1 MIETM
6 RFSDTPLWWRLLV
19 LALTLVAGY
28 LLYAGSAWV
37 VTKMSDSLVAVVAIS
52 MFVVGLAGTIYTTR
66 RDKRRLAN
74 RQNAHRQ
81 TDRRRE

>member
-19 LALTLVAGY
+19 LALTALVGFAIY
-28 LLYAGSAWV
+28 WATAWAV
-37 VTKMSDSLVAVVAIS
+37 SQMSTSLVTVIFVV
-52 MFVVGLAGTIYTTR
+52 MFVGGLVGTIYTTR

-74 RQNAHRQ
+74 RQEVARQ
-81 TDRRRE
+81 PERRRK